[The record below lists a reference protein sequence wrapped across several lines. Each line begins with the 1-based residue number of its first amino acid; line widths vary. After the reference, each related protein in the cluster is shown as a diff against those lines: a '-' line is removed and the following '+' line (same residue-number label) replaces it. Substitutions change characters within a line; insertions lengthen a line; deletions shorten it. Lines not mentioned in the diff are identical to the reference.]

1 MARKRNFGELI
12 QQVMEEPA
20 TDLQTTDLQ
29 TIEVAKSVSPVVAKQ
44 IEADVSTTKQGRKI
58 ELQTTGVTE
67 SDSLGLPKYQTL
79 DRKETRLR
87 ADQIEALN
95 TTTKSLNRKRRGK
108 GERLTDNTL
117 IRVAVD
123 LLLSRS
129 DDLDGVTEEE
139 LRQSLGL
146 PE

>member
-1 MARKRNFGELI
+1 MARKRRFADLI
-12 QQVMEEPA
+12 EDEMGK
-20 TDLQTTDLQ
+20 TTTDLQ
-29 TIEVAKSVSPVVAKQ
+29 TYGDTKSENKETSSLAETSSKTPKDEVTDP
-44 IEADVSTTKQGRKI
+44 G
-58 ELQTTGVTE
+58 GTE
-67 SDSLGLPKYQTL
+67 LPKYQTL

-95 TTTKSLNRKRRGK
+95 TLTKDLNRKRRSK

-129 DDLDGVTEEE
+129 SELQGITEEE
-139 LRQSLGL
+139 LRQSLKL
-146 PE
+146 TE

>member
-1 MARKRNFGELI
+1 M
-12 QQVMEEPA
+12 
-20 TDLQTTDLQ
+20 
-29 TIEVAKSVSPVVAKQ
+29 VAKQ

-58 ELQTTGVTE
+58 ELQTTEVTE

>member
-1 MARKRNFGELI
+1 MATKSRKYTDLV
-12 QQVMEEPA
+12 QQAMEEPV
-20 TDLQTTDLQ
+20 TDLQTTEATESVKPELTELQEEGTSVAATVQASNTDLQ
-29 TIEVAKSVSPVVAKQ
+29 SPK
-44 IEADVSTTKQGRKI
+44 
-58 ELQTTGVTE
+58 VTE
-67 SDSLGLPKYQTL
+67 SETIGLPKYQTL

-87 ADQIEALN
+87 ADQIEAL
-95 TTTKSLNRKRRGK
+95 TLITKGLNRKRRGQ

-129 DDLDGVTEEE
+129 NELHGVTEAD

-146 PE
+146 TE

>member
-1 MARKRNFGELI
+1 MARKRNFGDLI

-20 TDLQTTDLQ
+20 TDLQTTEV
-29 TIEVAKSVSPVVAKQ
+29 IESVSPVVPKR
-44 IEADVSTTKQGRKI
+44 IKADMSTTKQDRET
-58 ELQTTGVTE
+58 ELQATGVTE
-67 SDSLGLPKYQTL
+67 SDYFGLPKYQTL

-146 PE
+146 AE